1 MSYVPG
7 SDKYKL
13 PLEGDWVS
21 QDPRRMGKANFNKE
35 RKMTLNDE
43 IFARAQC
50 KERSTVGSDKY
61 SMVYDY
67 KHPNKHLEKSP
78 REGHVA
84 LASKSPRR
92 AVTYEIT

>member
-21 QDPRRMGKANFNKE
+21 HDPRKMAKANFNKDK
-35 RKMTLNDE
+35 KMTLNDE
-43 IFARAQC
+43 IFARAGN
-50 KERSTVGSDKY
+50 KEKSTVGSDKY

-67 KHPNKHLEKSP
+67 KHPNKALENAP
-78 REGHVA
+78 REGHA
-84 LASKSPRR
+84 AM
-92 AVTYEIT
+92 A